1 MARMSKEVREARAI
15 LDAQKRLEARIDRIR
30 WEEDF
35 LYPTLEQVK
44 RGELEVSYTPTE
56 PKALGAGDAD

>member
-35 LYPTLEQVK
+35 LYPTLEKVK
-44 RGELEVSYTPTE
+44 RGELSVDYTPTE
-56 PKALGAGDAD
+56 PKALEAGDAG